1 MSVRT
6 KVVHGSM
13 AAVGL
18 SFNKIKETIP
28 DAIEV
33 ACHNSFESSTISGPK
48 DDVSQFVKELKAKG
62 VFAREVQCSNIPYHS
77 KYIAEMGP
85 KLLRKLHEIIP
96 KPMKRSEKWLSSSV
110 PKCNWHIQD
119 NKYSSAEYHTNNLLN
134 PVLFEETSS
143 LLPSKSIV
151 IEIAPHGLLQAI
163 VKKSMPNAIHI
174 PLTQRGNPNNAVHFL
189 SAIGK

>member
-1 MSVRT
+1 MSSET

-18 SFNKIKETIP
+18 SFTQIKDKIPIT
-28 DAIEV
+28 IEV
-33 ACHNSFESSTISGPK
+33 ACHNSFESTTISGPK
-48 DDVSQFVKELKAKG
+48 ADVSHFVKELKAAG
-62 VFAREVQCSNIPYHS
+62 VFAKEVQCSNIPYHS

-85 KLLRKLHEIIP
+85 KLLKKLQDIIP

-110 PKCNWHIQD
+110 LKSEWHLGGS
-119 NKYSSAEYHTNNLLN
+119 KYSSAEYHTNNLLR

-143 LLPSKSIV
+143 LLPRKSIV

-163 VKKSMPNAIHI
+163 VKKSMPDAIHI
-174 PLTQRGNPNNAVHFL
+174 PLTQRGHPNNAAHFL
-189 SAIGK
+189 TALGK